1 MGVDIKKF
9 PYKEIRA
16 GQKEVIEK
24 LDKHWNNYKMF
35 VLELPTGFGKSA
47 LAKTIIAS
55 QPQGFLLTAT
65 KQLQDQYVKDFSD
78 KDTVSIKGRANYPCA
93 IEPSLNVE
101 CGPCVV
107 DKELLKKCKE
117 RKTCHYYKTRDNALL
132 ANTALTSYPYFLYST
147 FCGKFWK
154 QRDVLILDE
163 AHLLEQQLVQW
174 ATIRISPGELEL
186 DYGIT
191 LSEMPKESGYQKYAA
206 WLKEVWNKISNKRNE
221 LFEEVKDLLDDKD
234 PNSLT
239 EEDLEEVLSSHSD
252 YYKID
257 KLYKRMDVF
266 YSTPDKNSWLVEL
279 EGIELVLTPLKA
291 GDLFHRYMKQW
302 GTKKVIFMSATILD
316 MVGFCKNM
324 GLKKENTA
332 IVRVESEFPPEKSP
346 IYYKPAGSMNYKELD
361 NTMPNIIKA
370 VDEILE
376 KHPNERGI
384 IHTGNYRI
392 AKEIVEKCKSSRL
405 IMKNEGESNE
415 SLLFR
420 HSQSKEPT
428 VVVSPSLTTGADL
441 KDDLSRFQIVVKLPF
456 LSLADKRVKAK
467 SNIDINWY
475 TVEMFRTFVQS
486 AGRSTRS
493 SEDWST
499 TYVLD
504 KSFYY
509 FFNKH
514 INWFPKQFTKRIIW
528 K

>member
-1 MGVDIKKF
+1 MGVNIKKF

-16 GQKEVIEK
+16 GQKTVIEK
-24 LDKHWNNYKMF
+24 LDKHWDNYRYFIM
-35 VLELPTGFGKSA
+35 ELPTGFGKSA
-47 LAKTIIAS
+47 LAKTIAAS
-55 QPQGFLLTAT
+55 QDQAFLLTGT

-101 CGPCVV
+101 CGPCTV
-107 DKELLKKCKE
+107 DKELLRNCKE
-117 RKTCHYYKTRDNALL
+117 RGTCHYYKTRDNALL
-132 ANTALTSYPYFLYST
+132 ANTALTSYQYFLYST
-147 FCGKFWK
+147 FCGKFWR

-163 AHLLEQQLVQW
+163 CHLLEQQLVQW
-174 ATIRISPGELEL
+174 ATIRFSPGELEL

-191 LSEMPKESGYQKYAA
+191 LSDMPSGSGFRAYAS
-206 WLKEVWNKISNKRNE
+206 WLKEVQNKVTNKRTE
-221 LFEEVKDLLDDKD
+221 LFKDVEDLLGGKD
-234 PNSLT
+234 PNSLS
-239 EEDLEEVLSSHSD
+239 EEELEEILSSHSD

-257 KLYKRMDVF
+257 KLYKRFDIF
-266 YSTPDKNSWLVEL
+266 FQTPDKNSWLVEK
-279 EGIELVLTPLKA
+279 EGIELVLTPLKMA
-291 GDLFHRYMKQW
+291 DLFHRYVKQW
-302 GTKKVIFMSATILD
+302 GAKKVIFMSATILD
-316 MVGFCKNM
+316 MVGFCQNL

-332 IVRVESEFPPEKSP
+332 ILRVESEFPPEKSP
-346 IYYKPAGSMNYKELD
+346 IYYKPCGSMSYSELD
-361 NTMPNIIKA
+361 KTMPNIIQA
-370 VDEILE
+370 VNIVLS
-376 KHPNERGI
+376 KHPNEKGV

-392 AKEIVEKCKSSRL
+392 AREIIDKCNDPRL

-441 KDDLSRFQIVVKLPF
+441 KDDLSRFQIIVKLPF
-456 LSLADKRVKAK
+456 LSLADSRVKAR
-467 SNIDINWY
+467 SEQDNSWY
-475 TVEMFRTFVQS
+475 VGEMFRTFIQA

-493 SEDWST
+493 EDDWST

-509 FFNKH
+509 FVQKH
-514 INWFPKQFTKRIIW
+514 IKWFPKQFIKRIVW